1 MAASEAETSSSSK
14 EAFIDAPTRLLPAT
28 TREDGRIVGGKT
40 CYVVAAGGENE
51 SLCMHTRVTGRHTTH
66 LISVQRKDSRAKTIN
81 HYFSPDGF
89 DYETVALSMMS
100 RAVHVLP
107 L

>member
-28 TREDGRIVGGKT
+28 TREDGRIVGGQT

-51 SLCMHTRVTGRHTTH
+51 SLHAHASDRSAHDT
-66 LISVQRKDSRAKTIN
+66 LDQRSKEG
-81 HYFSPDGF
+81 H
-89 DYETVALSMMS
+89 
-100 RAVHVLP
+100 
-107 L
+107 